1 MCGIAGLLWRDGQR
15 AGDATLVGA
24 MCDAL
29 RHRGPDDE
37 GVWADGPAAIGMR
50 RLSIIDLAGG
60 HQPIFNETGR
70 IGVVMNGEIYN
81 YRALREQLLARG
93 HVLRTHSDTEVLVHL
108 YEDYGEHLVEHLRG
122 MFAFAIWDADRGTL
136 LLGRDHFGIKPLYVA
151 EGHGF
156 VAFASE
162 LKALVAVGATSREI
176 DGEALDLY
184 LQLGYVPAPWSIFRD
199 VRKLLPAHTLTIR
212 RGESPRQRCYWQLP
226 TGTVDPGGDVVAYVR
241 EALDDA
247 VAAHLVADVPIAAF
261 LSGGIDSS
269 AVVSGMA
276 GMGYASRAFTA
287 RYHGSGA
294 EGTDEVPLAR
304 ALANRYGL
312 PLTVVDV
319 EPAVQDLLSP
329 ICHAL
334 DEPLADESAVPTWI
348 LSQAVAASYKV
359 VLAGTGGDELFG
371 GYRRHRGLALA
382 DRWNRVPPL
391 VRRGV
396 SRLAQAIPEPR
407 NGSLSITRLK
417 RFVRA
422 GNGTPVERYADFVGR
437 LGPAEFAAVRPQGRG
452 DRHTAHFGALGAPG
466 TADGA
471 LRSALRIDYGCY
483 LPDDILA
490 LSDRVSSAHSLE
502 VRVPFVDVRL
512 VERLF
517 TLPDH
522 YRIRGSVQKWVLRE
536 AVRPRLT
543 PNHFTAPKR
552 GFVGPTASWLRNE
565 MRAVLED
572 ELAAARM
579 QRLGLFDVRA
589 IGELLQAHTTRRAN
603 HESTLWALMVFSLWH
618 GHYVEQQ
625 PAVPQLT
632 VPRLAP

>member
-1 MCGIAGLLWRDGQR
+1 MCGIAGLVWRDHAR
-15 AGDATLVGA
+15 PGDAAIVGG

-29 RHRGPDDE
+29 RHRGPDDA

-81 YRALREQLLARG
+81 YRALRDQLVARG

-108 YEDYGEHLVEHLRG
+108 YEEHGERLVEHLRG
-122 MFAFAIWDADRGTL
+122 MFAFAIWDADTNTL

-151 EGHGF
+151 VAGGY

-162 LKALVAVGATSREI
+162 LKALVAAGCSSRVV

-199 VRKLLPAHTLTIR
+199 VRKLPPAHTMKVVPGAPPQIR
-212 RGESPRQRCYWQLP
+212 RYWELP
-226 TGTVDPGGDVVAYVR
+226 TGTQAPTGDVPALVR

-247 VAAHLVADVPIAAF
+247 VGAHLVADVPIAAF

-276 GMGYASRAFTA
+276 AMGYASRVFTA

-294 EGTDEVPLAR
+294 AGTDEVPLAR
-304 ALANRYGL
+304 ALADRYGL

-319 EPAVQDLLSP
+319 EPAVQELLRP
-329 ICHAL
+329 ICWSL

-348 LSQAVAASYKV
+348 LSEAVAASYKV

-371 GYRRHRGLALA
+371 GYRRHRGLAVA
-382 DRWNRVPPL
+382 EAWHRVPAFL
-391 VRRGV
+391 RRGA
-396 SRLAQAIPEPR
+396 SRLAQAIPEAR
-407 NGSLSITRLK
+407 DGGLGITRLK
-417 RFVRA
+417 RFMRA
-422 GNGTPVERYADFVGR
+422 GDGTTAERYADFVAR
-437 LGPAEFAAVRPQGRG
+437 LGDDDFRSLRPGGHG
-452 DRHTAHFGALGAPG
+452 DRHTALFRDLNRAGE
-466 TADGA
+466 ADGA

-502 VRVPFVDVRL
+502 MRVPFVDVRL

-517 TLPDH
+517 TLPDA
-522 YRIRGSVQKWVLRE
+522 YRIRWGTQKWILRE
-536 AVRPRLT
+536 AVRDRLT
-543 PNHFTAPKR
+543 PAHFTAPKR
-552 GFVGPTASWLRNE
+552 GFVGPTASWLRHE
-565 MRAVLED
+565 MRGMLED
-572 ELAAARM
+572 ELSTARM
-579 QRLGLFDVRA
+579 ERLGYFDVRA
-589 IGELLQAHTTRRAN
+589 IRALIDAHMARRAN
-603 HESTLWALMVFSLWH
+603 HEGVLWALMVFSVWH
-618 GHYVEQQ
+618 GHYVEST
-625 PAVPQLT
+625 PTHPPPLSAI
-632 VPRLAP
+632 A